1 MSSIKY
7 YTETLDNGAASFG
20 EGFIIPDGATELP
33 YGEWCDLLEK
43 ARNPPPQPLTVEN
56 LTAYAANKRW
66 QVETGGILFQGLP
79 VSTDRESQA
88 MIGRTLQT
96 MELTGKPVKFKTG
109 AGFFEMDLDLMRGLS
124 LEIAAHVQLCFETEA
139 VISEKIEAGEIKTF
153 EEIEVFEWPSNNA

>member
-1 MSSIKY
+1 V
-7 YTETLDNGAASFG
+7 DNADYQA
-20 EGFIIPDGATELP
+20 
-33 YGEWCDLLEK
+33 WCDTGNIPTRWPADDKGDQTDQAL
-43 ARNPPPQPLTVEN
+43 QDVLTDYGLTIPKRPTSEN
-56 LTAYAANKRW
+56 LLSYLADKRW
-66 QVETGGILFQGLP
+66 RTETGGILFQGLP